1 MPDHLQSTS
10 TLGETRSRQVTV
22 NDPVQQVETLVIG
35 GGSAGLAVSHELS
48 HHGINHVVLER
59 GRIAQSWRDRW
70 DSFCLVTPN
79 WSVQLPDG
87 TYDGSDPDGFM
98 PRDEIV
104 EFLEGYASRS
114 TLPIREGV
122 TVQSLQSSSA
132 GGFVAESSGGAMH
145 ARHVVIATGAY
156 QRPHRPTG
164 SESLPDGLLQIDL
177 HGYRHPEALPP
188 GHVLVVGSGQSG
200 CQLAEELHEAGR
212 EVVLACGK
220 AAWAPR
226 RIGDEDLFWWLE
238 ESGFLNGTVDSL
250 PSPRARLAA
259 NILATGHGEAH
270 DLHLRTL
277 RAKGVTLVGHF
288 LGADE
293 VGARF
298 APDLAETVAWGDER
312 YGDLMQLFRKTAER
326 LALPDP
332 QTPEPSAFDGLAPD
346 VVRLDGFGAVIFAG
360 GYRPDYH
367 SWLPWPAALDDLGF
381 PIQTDG
387 ASTLVEDLYFIGVPF
402 LRNRKSS
409 LLIGVGDDATVIA
422 DTIAARMAVA

>member
-1 MPDHLQSTS
+1 M
-10 TLGETRSRQVTV
+10 GENGPEGGDRM
-22 NDPVQQVETLVIG
+22 NDPEEQVEALVIG
-35 GGSAGLAVSHELS
+35 GGSAGLAVSHELERR
-48 HHGINHVVLER
+48 GIDHVVLER
-59 GRIAQSWRDRW
+59 GRIGQSWRDRW

-87 TYDGSDPDGFM
+87 TYDESDPDGFM

-104 EFLEGYASRS
+104 AFLERYASRS
-114 TLPIREGV
+114 GTPVREGV
-122 TVQSLQSSSA
+122 SVRSLQAASA
-132 GGFVAESSGGAMH
+132 GGFVAETSGDAMH

-156 QRPHRPTG
+156 QRPHRPAG
-164 SESLPDGLLQIDL
+164 VGSLPDDLVQIDL
-177 HGYRHPEALPP
+177 HGYRHPDALPP
-188 GHVLVVGSGQSG
+188 GHVLIIGSGQSG

-226 RIGDEDLFWWLE
+226 RVGDEDLVWWLE
-238 ESGFLNGTVDSL
+238 ESGFLSATVDSL
-250 PSPRARLAA
+250 PSPRARLGA

-277 RAKGVTLVGHF
+277 QAMGVTLVGHF

-293 VGARF
+293 IGARF
-298 APDLAETVAWGDER
+298 APDLAETMAWGDAR
-312 YGDLMQLFRKTAER
+312 HGDLMQLFRKTAAK
-326 LALPDP
+326 LGLPDP
-332 QTPEPSAFDGLAPD
+332 QTPEPSPFDGLAPE
-346 VVRLDGFGAVIFAG
+346 VVPLDGFGAVIFAG

-381 PIQTDG
+381 PIQADG
-387 ASTLVEDLYFIGVPF
+387 ASTVVDDLYFIGVPF

-422 DTIAARMAVA
+422 DTIAARAAVT